1 MKFILILSVILTLFS
16 CGTTRN
22 GQLRLVKVNNH
33 EIAVIEKNTKLA
45 QQINQETELSTA
57 NIEPEIIQ
65 NHAGD
70 ITSEKPSELN
80 QFKQTKQMDI
90 AIPLTKKLEPEPT
103 DTIKNKEIEQQAL
116 EAESRAKLALGFSI
130 GAISMIIPFLSFLG
144 ILSFI
149 LGIVFYSKANKA
161 RYITPEGQKKLKISK
176 GVLIAE
182 GILIGI
188 AALIIV
194 IAFIVLLSAFS
205 GFDFSFM

>member
-22 GQLRLVKVNNH
+22 GQLKLVKVNNH
-33 EIAVIEKNTKLA
+33 EIAVIEKNTKLS
-45 QQINQETELSTA
+45 QPINQEAELSTA

-116 EAESRAKLALGFSI
+116 
-130 GAISMIIPFLSFLG
+130 
-144 ILSFI
+144 
-149 LGIVFYSKANKA
+149 
-161 RYITPEGQKKLKISK
+161 
-176 GVLIAE
+176 
-182 GILIGI
+182 
-188 AALIIV
+188 
-194 IAFIVLLSAFS
+194 
-205 GFDFSFM
+205 